1 MTISWLRQETIE
13 ILHEE
18 CLADHGG
25 LEGIR
30 DNTLLESALERP
42 RNRHHYGDGDI
53 FDFAAEY
60 AFGIVR
66 NPPFLDGNK
75 RTGLLAAAT
84 FLVINGHMLI
94 ASETDATLKT
104 LSLAAGEIDA
114 SAYAVWLRANTEPH

>member
-104 LSLAAGEIDA
+104 LSLASGEIDA